1 MFGIIIGIFIGF
13 LIVWL
18 IANVWDCINE
28 VEPYDI
34 DEEDACNDPIFDV
47 MKCPECYS
55 YKYEELYVDPLFNR
69 GKYARCKVCGWT
81 WDLDEDDSCGVF
93 ETRGNIER

>member
-1 MFGIIIGIFIGF
+1 MFGIIFGIFIGF

-34 DEEDACNDPIFDV
+34 DEEDACNDPIFDEI
-47 MKCPECYS
+47 KCSNCYS
-55 YKYEELYVDPLFNR
+55 YKYEVCYVDPLFNR

-81 WDLDEDDSCGVF
+81 WDVEEDSSQGIF
-93 ETRGNIER
+93 ESKGNIK